1 MSASMVV
8 FGAFGVV
15 LALIGL
21 FMAAAATDPGFYVSG
36 LILFVS
42 YVLFLFRLL
51 QHHFDRTQAPPSDR
65 ARDVGP

>member
-15 LALIGL
+15 FALIGL
-21 FMAAAATDPGFYVSG
+21 FMAAAATDSGFYVSG

-42 YVLFLFRLL
+42 FVLYLFKLL
-51 QHHFDRTQAPPSDR
+51 RRHFDQSEAQRSER
-65 ARDVGP
+65 AGRVET

>member
-1 MSASMVV
+1 MNASTVV

-15 LALIGL
+15 FALIGL

-42 YVLFLFRLL
+42 FVLFLFKLVQR
-51 QHHFDRTQAPPSDR
+51 HFDQQDAGR
-65 ARDVGP
+65 GG

>member
-1 MSASMVV
+1 MSASTIV

-15 LALIGL
+15 FALIGL

-42 YVLFLFRLL
+42 YVLFLFKLL
-51 QHHFDRTQAPPSDR
+51 QRHFDETD
-65 ARDVGP
+65 ARSGD